1 MIRRASQTPVCSATV
16 WNREVRRFVEAGG
29 NTTHGFGLGRLIG
42 RMFALIYL
50 QPRPLSLEQIAD
62 RLHISKA
69 SASTTVR
76 QLEKWHAVTLVSIAG
91 DRRDFYQVE
100 TRFSRIIKNGL
111 LPSLRQKLR
120 SAGAQITRTLEAGT
134 SETSEGRSQS
144 APPAFSSA
152 EFQEIR
158 RRLRAARALH
168 QKLDGILSS
177 KLLDHFL

>member
-1 MIRRASQTPVCSATV
+1 MLRPSPENRLSSTPA
-16 WNREVRRFVEAGG
+16 WNREVRRFIEAGG
-29 NTTHGFGLGRLIG
+29 KTTHGFGLGRLIG

-50 QPRPLSLEQIAD
+50 HPRPLSLEQIAD
-62 RLHISKA
+62 RLQISKA
-69 SASTTVR
+69 SASVTVR

-111 LPSLRQKLR
+111 LPSLQQKLR
-120 SAGAQITRTLEAGT
+120 SAGVQITRTLEAGT

-144 APPAFSSA
+144 ASPAFTSA

-158 RRLRAARALH
+158 RRLRAARGLH
-168 QKLDGILSS
+168 EKLEGILSS